1 VLTICESSL
10 QAIVGATTESVG
22 IAPAR
27 KISPRQLIGVGEVI
41 AKFSYP
47 ELDSI
52 QHSRDD
58 WLADRLLLDDGIC
71 KSEPSPGGPTFSDGP
86 IYRRAAFRKLVHPE
100 IGPNEII
107 GAFRNS
113 IQDVTDRAEQIR
125 ASGGTVTGRA

>member
-1 VLTICESSL
+1 LNSRIADKQLLVGGRGPPACATASAASATVLTICESSL

-100 IGPNEII
+100 I
-107 GAFRNS
+107 
-113 IQDVTDRAEQIR
+113 
-125 ASGGTVTGRA
+125 